1 MFRPPFRGLLAA
13 LLLALAPEAA
23 AQSASLTLT
32 VTEARTGTP
41 LEGARASLLETRFRA
56 TTGADGVA
64 RLSGFPV
71 AAHRVQVSHPGHV
84 ARVVAYHAAAG
95 DGTLQVA
102 LEPVVYQLDS
112 LEARGVPQPQPRSP
126 QLQAFYGRVRDDR
139 GGRFITR
146 AEIEQANPTRFSDLF
161 RSIPGA
167 QIIPGARPGF
177 YLIRFGRNLGTS
189 HNARCLPRY
198 FIDGMPFSTDAP
210 DAEIQPDE
218 LEGVEVYSG
227 SSAMPAQYGG
237 RSSGCGVIV
246 LWTREENR

>member
-13 LLLALAPEAA
+13 LLLALSSEAA
-23 AQSASLTLT
+23 AQTVSLTLT

-41 LEGARASLLETRFRA
+41 LDGARASLLDTRFRA

-71 AAHRVQVSHPGHV
+71 GTHRVQVSHPGHV
-84 ARVVAYHAAAG
+84 ARVVAYDAAAG
-95 DGTLQVA
+95 DGALQVA
-102 LEPVVYQLDS
+102 LQPVVYQLDS
-112 LEARGVPQPQPRSP
+112 LEAQGVPQPRSP
-126 QLQAFYGRVRDDR
+126 QLQSFYQRVRDDR

-189 HNARCLPRY
+189 QNGRCLPRY

-246 LWTREENR
+246 LWTREDNQ